1 MVTGV
6 GVGIYVG
13 EGLGRFD
20 ISGLIRVLG
29 VKIKYNR
36 RKKMIK
42 GKINISLVIVLLSS
56 LFLGACGVE
65 KSGVEIVSSPI
76 AKVYLNGK
84 ESGMTPYKNNSLKP
98 GNIKIKL
105 EDEGNS
111 WEREIKLQNNVTTV
125 VNWSLNK
132 DTNSG
137 YILSMEKSGE
147 SGSLLINSSPGGAM
161 IFVDGELKAS
171 SPTKIENLGEGDKKI
186 SLSYP
191 GYKNVNLI
199 VKMVENYQ
207 IVIDAKLEKEEKT
220 KINELPSPTP
230 IKQMTLMVK
239 IKETE
244 TGWLRVR
251 NSASSGGAEIGRVK
265 PGESYELLSE
275 NNDWYQIK
283 FDNKDGWI
291 SVKYAEKI

>member
-1 MVTGV
+1 M
-6 GVGIYVG
+6 
-13 EGLGRFD
+13 
-20 ISGLIRVLG
+20 IRQ
-29 VKIKYNR
+29 KIK
-36 RKKMIK
+36 
-42 GKINISLVIVLLSS
+42 ISLVIVLLSS

-125 VNWSLNK
+125 VNWNLNK
-132 DTNSG
+132 DANSG

-147 SGSLLINSSPGGAM
+147 DGSILINSSPGGAM
-161 IFVDGELKAS
+161 IFIDGEVKAS
-171 SPTKIENLGEGDKKI
+171 SPAKIENVSEGDKKI
-186 SLSYP
+186 SLRYS
-191 GYKNVNLI
+191 GFKNVNLI
-199 VKMVENYQ
+199 VKMVNNYQ
-207 IVIDAKLEKEEKT
+207 IIIDAKLEKEEIAKN
-220 KINELPSPTP
+220 IEVLSPV
-230 IKQMTLMVK
+230 KQIAPMVK

-251 NSASSGGAEIGRVK
+251 NLPNSGGIEVGRVK
-265 PGESYELLSE
+265 PGESYELLEE
-275 NNDWYQIK
+275 NADWYQIK
-283 FDNKDGWI
+283 FDNKNGWI
-291 SVKYAEKI
+291 FAKYAEKI

>member
-1 MVTGV
+1 
-6 GVGIYVG
+6 
-13 EGLGRFD
+13 
-20 ISGLIRVLG
+20 
-29 VKIKYNR
+29 
-36 RKKMIK
+36 MIK

-84 ESGMTPYKNNSLKP
+84 ESGMTPYKNNSLMP

-125 VNWSLNK
+125 INWKLNK
-132 DTNSG
+132 DNNSG

-147 SGSLLINSSPGGAM
+147 SGSLLINSNPGGAM

-171 SPTKIENLGEGDKKI
+171 SPTKIENLEEGDKKI

-191 GYKNVNLI
+191 GFKNVNLI

-220 KINELPSPTP
+220 KISEIASPTP
-230 IKQMTLMVK
+230 VKQIVPMVK

-251 NSASSGGAEIGRVK
+251 SSANSDGAEVGRVK
-265 PGESYELLSE
+265 PGESYELLNQ
-275 NNDWYQIK
+275 NNEWYQIK
-283 FDNKDGWI
+283 FENKNGWI